1 MLVTRSLVSQSYID
15 QHTYTLGGRWDLK
28 KNLAL
33 KAQVDWIR
41 GTPASVSLFKDTL
54 PGWMET
60 PPFSAWRWILCSS
73 HASAVVIPV
82 AGATGRR
89 NCGQCRTGGGGPNA
103 ASTTQQLR
111 HEEVINIF
119 LWALPQLAQR
129 AGAVPIDQ
137 PESSALRA
145 EFYRRLVNKEL
156 NQINAY
162 WSLLIFSG
170 RTSPPLQASSASE
183 VIQLLAANPGGVA
196 YVERSQVDK
205 RFRIVLEFPR

>member
-1 MLVTRSLVSQSYID
+1 MQVLLLSL
-15 QHTYTLGGRWDLK
+15 L
-28 KNLAL
+28 LAL
-33 KAQVDWIR
+33 L
-41 GTPASVSLFKDTL
+41 G
-54 PGWMET
+54 
-60 PPFSAWRWILCSS
+60 
-73 HASAVVIPV
+73 
-82 AGATGRR
+82 AGAAV
-89 NCGQCRTGGGGPNA
+89 NAEPVVVVNA

-119 LWALPQLAQR
+119 LGRYRSLPSGG
-129 AGAVPIDQ
+129 GAVPIDQ

-162 WSLLIFSG
+162 WSRLIFSG